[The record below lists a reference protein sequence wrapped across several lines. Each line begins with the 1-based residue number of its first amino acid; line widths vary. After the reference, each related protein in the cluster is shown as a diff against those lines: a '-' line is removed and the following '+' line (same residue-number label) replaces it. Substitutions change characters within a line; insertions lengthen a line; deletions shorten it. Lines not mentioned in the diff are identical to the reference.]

1 MLVDEEYEKVKMMI
15 RTLSQVVLYNA
26 NLTNLNNVTGD
37 QVITAAVI
45 YNFKISDA
53 HFLFDENQIFRLGP
67 TLVTP
72 SPAAMLTGTVLT
84 TC

>member
-37 QVITAAVI
+37 QVIIAAVI

-53 HFLFDENQIFRLGP
+53 HYFFLTKTKFLDWGLLWLLPRQLR
-67 TLVTP
+67 
-72 SPAAMLTGTVLT
+72 
-84 TC
+84 C